1 MGRNCQQICKTSHTH
16 KLNRSE
22 NIPRSFRGGG
32 LFFKHPEDL
41 ESSPPFGKCQIILL
55 DDGGACVC
63 ELLPQSRYV
72 TGN

>member
-32 LFFKHPEDL
+32 YFLNILKTLNRRRPLVSAKLYCWMTEVHVYVNFFL
-41 ESSPPFGKCQIILL
+41 R
-55 DDGGACVC
+55 V
-63 ELLPQSRYV
+63 V
-72 TGN
+72 M